1 MLSRA
6 ERRTAAACAVV
17 GSIVLFIG
25 TSLHPMQAD
34 PNQPVAAFA
43 EYAADRFWVASHL
56 IQLAGVALIVAAL
69 LLIARQ
75 LELRDRTGWARIAS
89 GGAVASLAIACALQ
103 AVDGIALKRMVDAWQ
118 LAPAAEKDMVFH
130 AAFAVRQVEVGLASM
145 LSLLLGLTAT
155 IYGAAL
161 LADRTYPRW
170 VNGLALVGGVTT
182 AVAGLVIAYTGF
194 SELSMAVSM
203 PGSSVLLLW
212 MVALG
217 LCMWR
222 DRAAP

>member
-6 ERRTAAACAVV
+6 ERRTGAACAVV

-75 LELRDRTGWARIAS
+75 LEMRDRTGWARIAS
-89 GGAVASLAIACALQ
+89 GGAVASLAIAAALQ
-103 AVDGIALKRMVDAWQ
+103 AVDGIALKRMVDAWAV
-118 LAPAAEKDMVFH
+118 APPAQKDMVFH

-145 LSLLLGLTAT
+145 LSPLLGLTAT

-170 VNGLALVGGVTT
+170 VNGLALLGGVTT
-182 AVAGLVIAYTGF
+182 AAAGLVIAYTGF

-212 MVALG
+212 MVVLG

-222 DRAAP
+222 DPATP